1 MKLQNV
7 FISTL
12 LMLAISSCNQNDE
25 MTLNENALQ
34 NPEVSGEAIMN
45 EQKVLNTVADILVQL
60 PLNEENV
67 SEVHSAV
74 TSSLNY
80 GIDEDYYFR
89 EILDNSKY
97 SKIVSKSASTRNEF
111 SSLGELMKKYVL
123 SASTRTEKN
132 DEIDLNSLAE
142 SDIQIYWPYS
152 ENWDGK
158 SMPVITFTPED
169 ENQEW
174 NYGYIKNG
182 EKIDTIIINEDYA
195 EQHPVW
201 IISKSDISYDN
212 LPEFS
217 KNEFIK
223 NDISFLTT
231 EDSKTKN
238 EPLLMASSS
247 SNVYTVYLGQIKSTK
262 QYDSIWAGGS
272 EFIFQMGSASNY
284 QFSNGSLISFNPL
297 VTHHRICVSRKKI
310 RKKRWVNVNQPIV
323 PDWIPN
329 LTDVAFLLIEDDG
342 GSNKNITQNLAIALK
357 DKNVD
362 FNVTL
367 TLKSHDELIHKN
379 TYSHNYIFSDNNNL
393 SGDNNNPN
401 WFKFTSGGVYWTF
414 PYKIGTR
421 IGY

>member
-217 KNEFIK
+217 ENKFEKNG
-223 NDISFLTT
+223 ISFLT
-231 EDSKTKN
+231 SKKIETQN
-238 EPLLMASSS
+238 VPLPIAASSR
-247 SNVYTVYLGQIKSTK
+247 NVYTVNLGEIMSTK
-262 QYDSIWAGGS
+262 QYDSIWGGGS
-272 EFIFQMGSASNY
+272 EFIFQMGAAQNY
-284 QFSNGSLISFNPL
+284 QFNNGSLISFSPL
-297 VTHHRICVSRKKI
+297 VTCHRICLSRKQIK
-310 RKKRWVNVNQPIV
+310 KKRWINVNQPII
-323 PDWIPN
+323 PDWVPN
-329 LTDVAFLLIEDDG
+329 MTEVAFMLIEDDG
-342 GSNKNITQNLAIALK
+342 GSHRDINQNLTIALK
-357 DKNVD
+357 DEYVD

-367 TLKSHDELIHKN
+367 KMRSHDELIHRI
-379 TYSHNYIFSDNNNL
+379 TYSHNYIFSTNNNL
-393 SGDNNNPN
+393 SGDNNNPQ
-401 WFKFTSGGVYWTF
+401 WFEFSSGGVHWTL

-421 IGY
+421 IEY